1 MSFGVKGIAVQNKL
15 PGARQTELLQGWALK
30 QKKGRTVFSK
40 RQKQYMMEIFDSG
53 KKTGRK
59 IDPYIAA
66 EEMRTMKT
74 DDNKFMFSRN
84 EYLTGQQIASYFSC
98 LAVKDRQMDSND
110 FLAAEEEIK
119 KEQLKDSILETV
131 SV

>member
-1 MSFGVKGIAVQNKL
+1 MRG
-15 PGARQTELLQGWALK
+15 
-30 QKKGRTVFSK
+30 
-40 RQKQYMMEIFDSG
+40 IFDSG

-84 EYLTGQQIASYFSC
+84 EYLTGQQIASYFSR